1 MRRCGPAVWRGRNAD
16 STSEMIH
23 STLRQRCPL
32 IQLDSMLSVNLRHA
46 QHTNVLRQHGLSIRR
61 RSGLVVRALDAVQP
75 FDDENRLR
83 LRSENRKLL
92 SIGIIG
98 FGNFGQFLA
107 KHFVAQGH
115 NVIATS
121 RGDYTKAA
129 RDLGVIFFEDADDFC
144 EEHPD
149 VVIVCT
155 SILSTETT
163 LKKFPLQRLK
173 RNTLFCDVLSV
184 KQFPKQLFQQLLPPD
199 FDILCLHPMF
209 GPDSGK
215 HGWKDLPLVFD
226 KVRIGSEPA
235 RAERCANLLGIFE
248 AAGCR
253 MVEMSCEEH
262 DRQAASSQFITHTV
276 GRMLGTMELTE
287 TSISTKGF
295 DSLLSLVDNTY
306 NDSFE
311 LYYGLFM
318 YNKNATAELSKLEFA
333 LTKVKSELFDRL
345 HERIRNDIFD

>member
-1 MRRCGPAVWRGRNAD
+1 M
-16 STSEMIH
+16 
-23 STLRQRCPL
+23 
-32 IQLDSMLSVNLRHA
+32 
-46 QHTNVLRQHGLSIRR
+46 
-61 RSGLVVRALDAVQP
+61 RALYLSNTCSTRCSQGWIKLKRPRFALRVRGLDAAQP
-75 FDDENRLR
+75 FD
-83 LRSENRKLL
+83 SENKLRAKFVQKRTL
-92 SIGIIG
+92 RIGIIG

-107 KHFVAQGH
+107 KHFVRHGH
-115 NVIATS
+115 VVIATS
-121 RGDYTKAA
+121 RGDYSQAA
-129 RDLGVIFFEDADDFC
+129 EVIGVKFYPDADDFC
-144 EEHPD
+144 EDHPD

-155 SILSTETT
+155 SILSTGDMLRT
-163 LKKFPLQRLK
+163 FPLQRLK

-215 HGWKDLPLVFD
+215 HSWKDLPLVFD
-226 KVRIGSEPA
+226 KVRIGTELC
-235 RAERCANLLGIFE
+235 RVERCASLLGIFE

-287 TSISTKGF
+287 TTINTKGF
-295 DSLLSLVDNTY
+295 ESLLSLVDNTY

-318 YNKNATAELSKLEFA
+318 YNKNATAELSRLELA
-333 LTKVKSELFDRL
+333 LTTVKSELFDRL
-345 HERIRNDIFD
+345 HERIRSDFFNEN